1 MLLFISGLF
10 LDSNRMLHGF
20 ESVLLFLINV
30 TVGPDGNLTHG
41 WKSRGHQSYNAAWL
55 DRLSQFFFGVPL
67 CGIRQCEHSTKERE
81 GKAGH

>member
-41 WKSRGHQSYNAAWL
+41 WKSRGHQSYTQLGWT
-55 DRLSQFFFGVPL
+55 G
-67 CGIRQCEHSTKERE
+67 
-81 GKAGH
+81 